1 MKEMTRKI
9 IIEVQ
14 TDSDNPLSVLRSDIV
29 TELSCCHTNFELSN
43 IKVTE
48 KEEEETCP

>member
-1 MKEMTRKI
+1 MKDMKRKI
-9 IIEVQ
+9 VIEVQ

-29 TELSCCHTNFELSN
+29 TELSCCHTNFDLSN

-48 KEEEETCP
+48 KEEEEIRP